1 LMAGSTNHM
10 QSRFDN
16 GEVTLEYLDGTSE
29 KLVLRNPET
38 WWPIEQDY
46 YDDGFAFDP
55 GVAQPVRVH
64 LKTGE
69 VRTEPYQVLSKNKNN
84 KIDGGAATVLDLP
97 LNPKKKLKQ
106 LSLKTL
112 ANDVVIGLMAITLE
126 R

>member
-1 LMAGSTNHM
+1 MAGSTHHM

-16 GEVTLEYLDGTSE
+16 GEVKIEYLDGTTE

-46 YDDGFAFDP
+46 YDDGFAFNP
-55 GVAQPVRVH
+55 GVSQPVRVY
-64 LKTGE
+64 LKTGA
-69 VRTEPYQVLSKNKNN
+69 VNTRGYQVLNKNKGN
-84 KIDGGAATVLDLP
+84 KIDGGAATLLDLP
-97 LNPKKKLKQ
+97 LNAEKQLKQ

-112 ANDVVIGLMAITLE
+112 ANDVVIGLMAITLV

>member
-1 LMAGSTNHM
+1 MAGSTHHM

-16 GEVTLEYLDGTSE
+16 GEVAIEYTDGTSE
-29 KLVLRNPET
+29 KLGLRNPET

-46 YDDGFAFDP
+46 YDDGFSFNT
-55 GVAQPVRVH
+55 GVSQPVRVY

-69 VRTEPYQVLSKNKNN
+69 VRTESYPVLNKNKSNR
-84 KIDGGAATVLDLP
+84 IEGGAATVLDLP
-97 LNPKKKLKQ
+97 LDRKKELKQ
-106 LSLKTL
+106 LSLKAI